1 MGMILDELP
10 LSDFVQRPEAHA
22 RSLRESGA
30 PEILTLNGAAEL
42 VVQSAPA
49 YEALMHRIDE
59 LEAALGLVD
68 SDQEPESF
76 ADVLEAVAEMERGEG
91 SPASES
97 LARLR
102 KKLGVRST
110 PR

>member
-10 LSDFVQRPEAHA
+10 LSDFVRRPEAHA

-49 YEALMHRIDE
+49 YEALMQRIHE

-68 SDQEPESF
+68 SDQEAESF
-76 ADVLEAVAEMERGEG
+76 DDVLEAVAEMERGEG
-91 SPASES
+91 SPAAES

-102 KKLGVRST
+102 KKLGVRSA

>member
-10 LSDFVQRPEAHA
+10 LSDFVQRPEDHA
-22 RSLRESGA
+22 RYLRESGA

-68 SDQEPESF
+68 ADHEAESF
-76 ADVLEAVAEMERGEG
+76 ADIMEAVAEMERGEG
-91 SPASES
+91 SPAAES

-110 PR
+110 PP